1 MKKKYTIF
9 ASWEICG
16 MIEIEAESIEE
27 AMRIGEDE
35 TPLSEYNDAFVED
48 SFFVDEALVRDYN
61 GE

>member
-9 ASWEICG
+9 ASWEVCG

-35 TPLSEYNDAFVED
+35 TPLSEYNDSFVED